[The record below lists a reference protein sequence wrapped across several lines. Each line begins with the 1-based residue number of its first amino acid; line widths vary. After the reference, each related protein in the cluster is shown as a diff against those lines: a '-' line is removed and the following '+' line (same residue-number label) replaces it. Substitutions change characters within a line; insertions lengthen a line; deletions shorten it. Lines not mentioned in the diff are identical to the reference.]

1 MKPTDFALYL
11 TSFLSEYLPA
21 HRDVSPN
28 TVKSYRDAFTLLL
41 RYCRD
46 HQDIRPEKVTLDRV
60 DVPLILA
67 FLEHLE
73 KERNCGTRTRNHR
86 LSALH
91 AFFRYL
97 QVENPDRLM
106 QCQRILAIP
115 SQRFKRSSVNYLSAD
130 DLAVIL
136 SQPNLNTVNGR
147 RDAVLLSVLY
157 DTGAR
162 VTELTNINLQDVRLD
177 SPAQI
182 LLHGKGKKTRIVPLL
197 SGTVNL
203 LKDYVK
209 EHGLDLPYRM
219 NSPLF
224 NNRRGERLSRS
235 GARYILAKYTR
246 QACAEQAGIP
256 EQVSPHTF
264 RHTKAMHLL
273 QAGNP
278 VTTIQAILGHADIK
292 TSTIYASAD
301 LEMKRRALEK
311 ASGASPPT
319 DLPSWKKDESL
330 MEWLRTL

>member
-1 MKPTDFALYL
+1 MKPTDFALHL

-21 HRDVSPN
+21 LRDVSPN
-28 TVKSYRDAFTLLL
+28 TVRSYRDAFTLLL

-46 HQDIRPEKVTLDRV
+46 HQDLRPEKVTLDRI
-60 DVPLILA
+60 DVSLILA

-73 KERNCGTRTRNHR
+73 KERNCGARTRNHR

-115 SQRFKRSSVNYLSAD
+115 SQRFKRSSVNYLSAA

-136 SQPNLNTVNGR
+136 SQPDLNTANGR

-162 VTELTNINLQDVRLD
+162 VTELTNINFQDIRLE

-182 LLHGKGKKTRIVPLL
+182 LLHGKGKKTRIVPFL

-203 LKDYVK
+203 LKEYVK
-209 EHGLDLPYRM
+209 EHGLNLPDRM
-219 NSPLF
+219 DSSLF

-235 GARYILAKYTR
+235 GIRYILTKYTK

-256 EQVSPHTF
+256 AQVSPHTF

-292 TSTIYASAD
+292 TSSIYASAD

-311 ASGASPPT
+311 ASVVSPSSG
-319 DLPSWKKDESL
+319 LPSWRRDESL
-330 MEWLRTL
+330 MEWLRSL

>member
-1 MKPTDFALYL
+1 MKPTDFALYI

-28 TVKSYRDAFTLLL
+28 TVKSYRDVFTLLL

-46 HQDIRPEKVTLDRV
+46 HQDLRPEHVTLDRI
-60 DVPLILA
+60 DVSLILA
-67 FLEHLE
+67 FLEYL
-73 KERNCGTRTRNHR
+73 KTERNCGSRTRNQR
-86 LSALH
+86 LAALH

-97 QVENPDRLM
+97 QVENPDKLM

-115 SQRFKRSSVNYLSAD
+115 SKRFKRSSVNYLSAD

-136 SQPNLNTVNGR
+136 SQPDINTVNGR
-147 RDAVLLSVLY
+147 RDAILLSVLY

-162 VTELTNINLQDVRLD
+162 VTELININMRDVRLT

-182 LLHGKGKKTRIVPLL
+182 LLHGKGNKTRIVPLL

-203 LKDYVK
+203 LKEYVK
-209 EHGLDLPYRM
+209 ERRAKLPDRLD
-219 NSPLF
+219 SPLF
-224 NNRRGERLSRS
+224 RNRRGERLSRS
-235 GARYILAKYTR
+235 GVRYILAKYTR
-246 QACAEQAGIP
+246 QACAEHAGIT

-319 DLPSWKKDESL
+319 GLPSWKKDESL
-330 MEWLRTL
+330 MEWLRSL